1 MRRTSILVA
10 DSQAVF
16 RDGAESLLRR
26 ESDFVVSTVADLDGL
41 EAAFAE
47 APPDIVLVDLHL
59 PPLGGL
65 EAVARL
71 AARGQSHVIIWS
83 FDPDRETVLTAIRAG
98 ASGYLSKEISPA
110 GLVRSLHGVVRG
122 EASLARDLV
131 RLLIEALHNVQERER
146 ERNRCAGLSDRE
158 REVLGLIAEGAH
170 NREIAV
176 ALAIS
181 EFTVKRHVQNILQKL
196 ELPSR
201 RAAAAFYGT
210 ALSDA
215 QAVAPGRAG

>member
-1 MRRTSILVA
+1 VRRPSIVVA
-10 DSQAVF
+10 DSHAVF
-16 RDGAESLLRR
+16 RDGAQSLLLR
-26 ESDFVVSTVADLDGL
+26 ESEFVVTTVGDLDGL
-41 EAAFAE
+41 EAVFAE
-47 APPDIVLVDLHL
+47 TPPDIALVDLDL

-65 EAVARL
+65 DAVARL
-71 AARGQSHVIIWS
+71 TARGQSHLIVWS

-98 ASGYLSKEISPA
+98 ASGYLSKEISPT
-110 GLVRSLHGVVRG
+110 GLVRSLHGVLRG

-131 RLLIEALHNVQERER
+131 RMLIDALHDVEEREDA
-146 ERNRCAGLSDRE
+146 RNRRAGLSERE
-158 REVLGLIAEGAH
+158 REVLGLVAEGAH

-201 RAAAAFYGT
+201 HAAAAFYGA
-210 ALSDA
+210 ALGDTRIT
-215 QAVAPGRAG
+215 VPGRAG